1 LKNRG
6 YSCGHNRVAK
16 LMKEITKK
24 LAGQMKDEERLDE
37 EIKKQL
43 KNIGFD
49 LEE

>member
-1 LKNRG
+1 
-6 YSCGHNRVAK
+6 
-16 LMKEITKK
+16 MKEITKK